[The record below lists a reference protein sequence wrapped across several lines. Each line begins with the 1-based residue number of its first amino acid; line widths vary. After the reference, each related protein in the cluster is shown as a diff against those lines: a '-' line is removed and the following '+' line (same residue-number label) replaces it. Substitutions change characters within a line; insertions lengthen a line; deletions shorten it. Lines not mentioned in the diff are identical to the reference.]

1 MFPKPA
7 TFGEDPL
14 SHSIDTAMNNIL
26 ATYCHKG
33 EWYRRLVQLDE
44 GFHIAFR
51 NLSDLEDM
59 LFGLLL
65 GRAHC
70 AFRGAS
76 MMTMSGHTVEA
87 YMLLRGCIEAALYG
101 LHIEASPRYADIWLH
116 RHDNEKSEAACRT
129 NFSYG
134 AVKRTL
140 KIKSEQHYNLMSK
153 LYETTIDL
161 GGHPNERSVT
171 GNLKLS
177 KDGNKEIF
185 HLQYIVGDSVQM
197 DHALKTT
204 AQVGACALRTLQFA
218 RPQYFEQYGVDAII
232 GEATKGI

>member
-1 MFPKPA
+1 VTEILSTMFPKPA
-7 TFGEDPL
+7 TFGEDSL

-171 GNLKLS
+171 GNLKLAHS
-177 KDGNKEIF
+177 SSALSLILQQPSDPLLALSSVLVPLLNLLSFPYKE
-185 HLQYIVGDSVQM
+185 
-197 DHALKTT
+197 
-204 AQVGACALRTLQFA
+204 R
-218 RPQYFEQYGVDAII
+218 
-232 GEATKGI
+232 